1 MEFEDI
7 GGTRVG
13 SPGRIGA
20 GWRPAPSSGGLTD
33 HRSRAIVGI
42 AAGLFALVCGA
53 RLIWIDS
60 DQPIMF
66 LQILPITLIAM
77 RFGRLHGLAAGGLAL
92 GMWCIAGSL
101 QTDGLIDAPSL
112 MIQLVAFVCLGF
124 AVGWLSDTDRANLAR
139 LAQSERDFRFIA
151 EDSVDMI
158 STHAPNGDYTFVSN
172 SVRDLLGYGPDE
184 LVGRSSYVFFH
195 PDDVPTIEGSHA
207 ETLIGPDVVR
217 TTYRLRHAEGHH
229 IWVET
234 KSKTN
239 RRGASGEVETI
250 QCITRAAS
258 EDDTVREI
266 ARRDETATRERIERC
281 IGTGGP
287 SIVYQPIID
296 LEQGAV
302 AAIEALS
309 RFPFAGSGRTP
320 DIWFD
325 DAWRVGRGLDLELL
339 AIERALPAL
348 SLIPAGWALTI
359 NASPLTV
366 QSPRLLDL
374 LRSNGE
380 RVIVELTEHASVK
393 DVGAFVAAVTDL
405 KAIGTRLAIDDVGAG
420 FAGLSRLLDLDPD
433 IIKLDLGITRHIDSD
448 PKRQALTSA
457 FVAFAE
463 EAGILLVAEGVETR
477 EEETALRERGVGL
490 AQGYRFAKPMELDAL
505 ISTVPVGVGS
515 T

>member
-1 MEFEDI
+1 MEY
-7 GGTRVG
+7 
-13 SPGRIGA
+13 A
-20 GWRPAPSSGGLTD
+20 KD
-33 HRSRAIVGI
+33 HRGSALGSAGALGRDMRLAGPRSLTNGRSQAILAA
-42 AAGLFALVCGA
+42 AAGMFLLICAA

-60 DQPIMF
+60 DEPIMF

-77 RFGRLHGLAAGGLAL
+77 RFGRLQGLLAGLLAFGLWGIAESIEPAGYIDLPSILIRLIAFVGLAVAV
-92 GMWCIAGSL
+92 GSL
-101 QTDGLIDAPSL
+101 SDVDREN
-112 MIQLVAFVCLGF
+112 LGK
-124 AVGWLSDTDRANLAR
+124 

-158 STHAPNGDYTFVSN
+158 TTHAPNGDYKFVSN
-172 SVRDLLGYGPDE
+172 SVQDLLGYRPDE
-184 LVGRSSYVFFH
+184 LVGKSSYVFFH
-195 PDDVPTIEGSHA
+195 PDDLPTVEGSHA
-207 ETLIGPDVVR
+207 ETLIGADVVR
-217 TTYRLRHAEGHH
+217 TTYRLRHANGHH

-239 RRGASGEVETI
+239 RDTPSGAVESI
-250 QCITRAAS
+250 QCVTRAAN

-266 ARRDETATRERIERC
+266 ARRDETTTRERIERC
-281 IGTGGP
+281 IGSGGP
-287 SIVYQPIID
+287 SIVYQPIVD

-302 AAIEALS
+302 TAIEALS
-309 RFPFAGSGRTP
+309 RFPFAGGGRTP

-348 SLIPAGWALTI
+348 RLIPSDWALTV

-374 LRSNGE
+374 LRGDGE
-380 RVIVELTEHASVK
+380 RVIVELTEHATVK
-393 DVGAFVAAVTDL
+393 DVAGFVAAVTLL
-405 KAIGTRLAIDDVGAG
+405 KANGTRLAIDDVGAG

-448 PKRQALTSA
+448 PRRQALTSA

-463 EAGILLVAEGVETR
+463 EAGILLVAEGVETG
-477 EEETALRERGVGL
+477 EEEAALRERGVRL
-490 AQGYRFAKPMELDAL
+490 AQGYRFAKPMELNAL
-505 ISTVPVGVGS
+505 ISGAPVAVRP
-515 T
+515 